1 MSMTTNVEILVPSD
15 SASKVKASL
24 GSLPSVSYS
33 TRPSRRAASQ
43 ILVAPLANLD
53 SPEKLGELERLCDI
67 VVHSG
72 SVIFIQAKS
81 QPPLTVAGLQALAHW
96 TVKFRAEPYI
106 AEPAAVRRMALARKA
121 GAEGK
126 LIASASVEHG
136 KLVAWSCEPKR
147 YEVPVSEIRAL
158 ATLSET
164 ALSSFELSAS
174 GSRIHWP
181 NGDIDVNLDTIRE
194 HADPRIRKQNELAHR
209 REAARYGDAV
219 RRLRE
224 DNGLKQSGIH
234 GLSERQV
241 RRLESGDII
250 PHAETLR
257 KLASAHEMLVDDY
270 LKELAKRS
278 RVAKLPRNDKPL
290 RESGSKPV
298 SAAVKHT
305 RRRP

>member
-1 MSMTTNVEILVPSD
+1 MTTNVEILVPSD

-72 SVIFIQAKS
+72 TSVIFIQAKS